1 MHSVWAVAR
10 NTIAQAVRM
19 KVAVIVIILLVILLP
34 LMSVIMVGDGTLQ
47 GKLQTFASYGLSL
60 TSLLL
65 CLLTI
70 AVSTYTL
77 TNDIKRMEIHLVV
90 TKPIRRFEILCGKL
104 LGVVILDVLLLLVFA
119 SVIYFLT
126 LFIPRLSE
134 AGADELAKVKREFF
148 TARVSLSADVDEEKI
163 DMLARQAY
171 EKLER
176 LRQLPETMTKDQILS
191 ELRGRERTQA
201 RAVEPGAQRVWEF
214 DNVRPA
220 DPNETLF
227 VRYKYEVSVDP
238 PDYRV
243 YGAWLVGDYRQI
255 QYGLGN
261 WDSPVARIER
271 SELIRQ
277 FHEFEVSAEV
287 VAPDGYLA
295 LVFAN
300 NPYLN
305 MTTIIPQEVQVLLKT
320 GSFTGNYIR
329 VVVLIL
335 ARLIFFAALGIS
347 VSTWLSFPVAI
358 LICTVVFFV
367 GTISG
372 FVVESFG
379 VLEQGPSIIYSLTFR
394 PILWLMP
401 RLDGEFNPTQ
411 FVISAKV
418 LSWQFLGQVYL
429 IMVLVKSVLL
439 LLFGMWIF
447 SNREIAKVVV

>member
-1 MHSVWAVAR
+1 MHSIWAVAR
-10 NTIAQAVRM
+10 NTLAQAVRM
-19 KVAVIVIILLVILLP
+19 KVAVIIIILLVILLP
-34 LMSVIMVGDGTLQ
+34 LMSVIMVGDGTLE
-47 GKLQTFASYGLSL
+47 GKLQTFISYGLSL
-60 TSLLL
+60 TSWLL
-65 CLLTI
+65 CFLTI

-77 TNDIKRMEIHLVV
+77 TNDVKRSHIHLVV
-90 TKPIRRFEILCGKL
+90 TKPIRRFQILCGKL
-104 LGVVILDVLLLLVFA
+104 LGVIILDIFLLSMFA
-119 SVIYFLT
+119 GVIYGLT
-126 LFIPRLSE
+126 LAIPRLSD
-134 AGADELAKVKREFF
+134 AKADELAKVKREFF
-148 TARVSLSADVDEEKI
+148 TARVSLSADIDEEKV
-163 DMLARQAY
+163 DLLARQAY
-171 EKLER
+171 EQLDR
-176 LRQLPETMTKDQILS
+176 SRQLPETMTKEEILS
-191 ELRGRERTQA
+191 ELRGRERTRA
-201 RAVEPGAQRVWEF
+201 RAVEPGGQRIWEF
-214 DNVRPA
+214 ENIKPA

-271 SELIRQ
+271 TELIRQ
-277 FHEFEVSAEV
+277 FHEFEVSADV

-295 LVFAN
+295 VVFAN

-329 VVVLIL
+329 VVLLIL
-335 ARLIFFAALGIS
+335 VRLIFLAALGIS

-358 LICTVVFFV
+358 LICMVVFFV
-367 GTISG
+367 GTING

-379 VLEQGPSIIYSLTFR
+379 MLGQEMSIIYYFTLR
-394 PILWLMP
+394 PILWLLP
-401 RLDGEFNPTQ
+401 RFDGEFNPTQ
-411 FVISAKV
+411 FMISAKV
-418 LSWQFLGQVYL
+418 LSWQFLGRVYL
-429 IMVLVKSVLL
+429 ATVLVKSLLL

>member
-19 KVAVIVIILLVILLP
+19 KVAVIIIILLVILLP

-47 GKLQTFASYGLSL
+47 GKLQTFVSYGLSL

-65 CLLTI
+65 CFLTI

-90 TKPIRRFEILCGKL
+90 TKPIRRFEILVGKF
-104 LGVVILDVLLLLVFA
+104 LGVVILDVLLLSVFA
-119 SVIYFLT
+119 GVIYCLT
-126 LFIPRLSE
+126 LVIPRLSE
-134 AGADELAKVKREFF
+134 AGADELAKAGREFF

-163 DMLARQAY
+163 DMLAKQAY
-171 EKLER
+171 EKLQR
-176 LRQLPETMTKDQILS
+176 NRQLPEMMTKEEILS
-191 ELRGRERTQA
+191 ELRGRERTLA
-201 RAVEPGAQRVWEF
+201 RAVEPGGQRVWEF
-214 DNVRPA
+214 ENIRPS

-227 VRYKYEVSVDP
+227 VRYKYEASVDP

-243 YGAWLVGDYRQI
+243 HGTWLIGDYRQL

-261 WDSPVARIER
+261 SPIVRVER
-271 SELIRQ
+271 TELVRT

-320 GSFTGNYIR
+320 GSFGGNYIR
-329 VVVLIL
+329 VVLLIL
-335 ARLIFFAALGIS
+335 TRLIFLAAFGIS

-367 GTISG
+367 GTING
-372 FVVESFG
+372 FVLESFDYLG
-379 VLEQGPSIIYSLTFR
+379 QGASIIYSVTLR
-394 PILWLMP
+394 PILWLLP
-401 RLDGEFNPTQ
+401 RFDGEFNPTQ
-411 FVISAKV
+411 YMISAEV
-418 LSWQFLGQVYL
+418 LGWEFLGRIYVA
-429 IMVLVKSVLL
+429 MVLVKSVLL
-439 LLFGMWIF
+439 LLFGMWVF
-447 SNREIAKVVV
+447 SNREIAKIVV

>member
-19 KVAVIVIILLVILLP
+19 KVAVIIIILLVILLP
-34 LMSVIMVGDGTLQ
+34 LMSVIMVGDGTLE
-47 GKLQTFASYGLSL
+47 GKLQTFISYGLSL
-60 TSLLL
+60 TSWLL
-65 CLLTI
+65 CFLTI

-77 TNDIKRMEIHLVV
+77 TNDVKRGHIHLVV

-104 LGVVILDVLLLLVFA
+104 LGVVIVDVLLLSVFA
-119 SVIYFLT
+119 SVIYCLT
-126 LFIPRLSE
+126 LAIPRLSE
-134 AGADELAKVKREFF
+134 AEADEVAKVRREFF
-148 TARVSLSADVDEEKI
+148 TARVSLSADIDEEKV
-163 DMLARQAY
+163 DMLARRAF

-176 LRQLPETMTKDQILS
+176 SRQLPETMTKEEILS
-191 ELRGRERTQA
+191 ELRGRERVQA

-214 DNVRPA
+214 ENVKPA
-220 DPNETLF
+220 DPNETIF

-243 YGAWLVGDYRQI
+243 YGTWLVGDYRQI
-255 QYGLGN
+255 RYGLGD
-261 WDSPVARIER
+261 WDSPVARMER
-271 SELIRQ
+271 TELIRQ

-329 VVVLIL
+329 VVLLIL
-335 ARLIFFAALGIS
+335 VRLIFLAALGIS

-367 GTISG
+367 GTING
-372 FVVESFG
+372 FVLESFDYLG
-379 VLEQGPSIIYSLTFR
+379 QGASIIYYYTLR
-394 PILWLMP
+394 PILWLLP
-401 RLDGEFNPTQ
+401 RFDGEFNPTQ
-411 FVISAKV
+411 FMISAEV
-418 LSWQFLGQVYL
+418 LNWQFLGRVYVVT
-429 IMVLVKSVLL
+429 VLVKSFLL
-439 LLFGMWIF
+439 LLFGMWVF
-447 SNREIAKVVV
+447 SNREIAKIVV

>member
-1 MHSVWAVAR
+1 
-10 NTIAQAVRM
+10 M
-19 KVAVIVIILLVILLP
+19 KVAVIIIILLVILLP

-47 GKLQTFASYGLSL
+47 GKLQTFVSYGLSL

-77 TNDIKRMEIHLVV
+77 TNDVKRGHIHLVV

-104 LGVVILDVLLLLVFA
+104 LGVVILDVLLLSVFA
-119 SVIYFLT
+119 SVIYCLT
-126 LFIPRLSE
+126 LAIPRLSE
-134 AGADELAKVKREFF
+134 ADADEVAKVRREFF
-148 TARVSLSADVDEEKI
+148 TARVSLSAGIDEEKV

-176 LRQLPETMTKDQILS
+176 SRQLPETMTKAEMLS
-191 ELRGRERTQA
+191 ELRGRERAQA
-201 RAVEPGAQRVWEF
+201 RAVEPGGQRVWEF
-214 DNVRPA
+214 ENVRPA

-227 VRYKYEVSVDP
+227 IRYKYEVSVDP

-243 YGAWLVGDYRQI
+243 YGTWLVGDYRQI
-255 QYGLGN
+255 RYGLGD

-271 SELIRQ
+271 TELIRQ

-329 VVVLIL
+329 VVLLIL
-335 ARLIFFAALGIS
+335 ARLIFLAALGIS

-367 GTISG
+367 GIING
-372 FVVESFG
+372 FVIESF
-379 VLEQGPSIIYSLTFR
+379 SILGGGASVIYSFTLR
-394 PILWLMP
+394 PILWLLP
-401 RLDGEFNPTQ
+401 RFDGEFNPTQ
-411 FVISAKV
+411 FMISAQV
-418 LSWQFLGQVYL
+418 LSWQFLGRVYAVT
-429 IMVLVKSVLL
+429 VLVKSVLL

-447 SNREIAKVVV
+447 SNREIAKIVV